1 MMSGLFDNPS
11 GLHMP
16 AVETLVRLRA
26 TMKTDPYNPAT
37 HVDDWSQPD
46 QAELQGFISSSSSIR
61 TTDRLDTTTES
72 DAVLT
77 CPDPDADI
85 RVGDIIHP
93 KDDPSRRWKVIGIPA
108 RDRNPFTGWRPTLE
122 ARLREVKG

>member
-1 MMSGLFDNPS
+1 MSSGLFDNPS

-16 AVETLVRLRA
+16 AVEALIRLRA
-26 TMKTDPYNPAT
+26 TVKTDPYNPAT

-46 QAELQGFISSSSSIR
+46 QAELQGFISSSSSSR

-77 CPDPDADI
+77 CPAGGKSSASQPVTAT
-85 RVGDIIHP
+85 RSPGGARH
-93 KDDPSRRWKVIGIPA
+93 WKHG
-108 RDRNPFTGWRPTLE
+108 
-122 ARLREVKG
+122 